1 MILHRITRA
10 AACCALAFALG
21 GANLAPVAAAGDA
34 PVNVGIINSTSG
46 PLGAYG
52 QEYNDGFAAGLA
64 YATHGTGE
72 VNGHKIVVSYN
83 DDAGDGAKAV
93 ATAKDLIGQGTKIIA
108 GTVWSGIALQMAPL
122 AQENNILYVSG
133 PAAIDGVTGANRN
146 TFRSGR
152 QTYQDVLSFGTVL
165 GTNLRGKSVLV
176 LAQDSAFG
184 QANVAAARAVLG
196 AEGATVTG
204 LLVPLS
210 ANDFTPFAQK
220 VIDAKPDLLFVA
232 WAGVTGGAL
241 FKSLEQSGA
250 ADQTKIA
257 TGLPQIATYPYFGD
271 QASKIAFISLYVNQC
286 CHNPANDFMIDYL
299 KKEGKV
305 ADLFDADGFVA
316 AEMIVHAVQASG
328 DQDVNKMISAL
339 QGWKFMAPKGEQ
351 QIRAAD
357 HAMLQPMFIVKLA
370 GSGKDAHPVVL
381 RTLTPQTVAPPVH
394 PFH

>member
-1 MILHRITRA
+1 MISHRITRA
-10 AACCALAFALG
+10 AACCALVLALG
-21 GANLAPVAAAGDA
+21 GANLAPVAAANE

-52 QEYNDGFAAGLA
+52 LEYDEGFKGGLA

-122 AQENNILYVSG
+122 AQENKILYVSG
-133 PAAIDGVTGANRN
+133 PAAVDGVSGSNRN

-152 QTYQDVLSFGTVL
+152 QTYQDVLSVGTVL

-196 AEGATVTG
+196 AEGATVNG

-210 ANDFTPFAQK
+210 ANDFSPFAQK

-232 WAGVTGGAL
+232 WAGATGGAL
-241 FKSLEQSGA
+241 FKSLE
-250 ADQTKIA
+250 D
-257 TGLPQIATYPYFGD
+257 
-271 QASKIAFISLYVNQC
+271 
-286 CHNPANDFMIDYL
+286 
-299 KKEGKV
+299 
-305 ADLFDADGFVA
+305 
-316 AEMIVHAVQASG
+316 
-328 DQDVNKMISAL
+328 
-339 QGWKFMAPKGEQ
+339 
-351 QIRAAD
+351 
-357 HAMLQPMFIVKLA
+357 
-370 GSGKDAHPVVL
+370 
-381 RTLTPQTVAPPVH
+381 
-394 PFH
+394 